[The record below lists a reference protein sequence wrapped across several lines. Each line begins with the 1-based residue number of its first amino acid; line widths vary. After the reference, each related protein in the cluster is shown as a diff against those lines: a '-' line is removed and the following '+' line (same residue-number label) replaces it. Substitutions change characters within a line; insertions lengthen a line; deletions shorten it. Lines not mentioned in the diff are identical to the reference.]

1 MLCVDLVRKSLYNPI
16 ENVGKDVDRMKKPI
30 QIAVCVLLVVAVVVC
45 FILNSQRV
53 TIGNE
58 LSAAKQT
65 IADMTS
71 ELETLTKDN
80 SDLKNSLAEAT
91 TKNTELQND
100 LDEAV
105 KTCDELKGS
114 LETITD
120 RLTNGASEILPLLG
134 VQLEDLLTV
143 TDNTAVPTEETAPEE
158 TENAGSQQE
167 AASTENTAQ

>member
-1 MLCVDLVRKSLYNPI
+1 
-16 ENVGKDVDRMKKPI
+16 
-30 QIAVCVLLVVAVVVC
+30 
-45 FILNSQRV
+45 
-53 TIGNE
+53 
-58 LSAAKQT
+58 
-65 IADMTS
+65 
-71 ELETLTKDN
+71 
-80 SDLKNSLAEAT
+80 
-91 TKNTELQND
+91 